1 MCFCDTEIGNWL
13 CQFTLLGEQ
22 ISRRPRR
29 LTWERNVMFHSSLLT
44 GKYKFLAND
53 SHIQPLKDVPCTLQP
68 RLAVLDEFENV
79 REQEQ
84 PN

>member
-1 MCFCDTEIGNWL
+1 M
-13 CQFTLLGEQ
+13 
-22 ISRRPRR
+22 S
-29 LTWERNVMFHSSLLT
+29 HSSLLT

-79 REQEQ
+79 GEQEQ